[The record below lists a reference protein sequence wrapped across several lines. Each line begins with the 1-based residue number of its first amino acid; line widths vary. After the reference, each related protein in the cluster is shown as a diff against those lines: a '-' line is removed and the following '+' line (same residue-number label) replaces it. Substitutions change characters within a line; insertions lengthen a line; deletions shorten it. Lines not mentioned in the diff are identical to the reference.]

1 MTLEVWSGCSL
12 SQAQMKLPTN
22 TIIARR
28 KVEQYLLKPRLE
40 DDKSGFLA
48 LAGYTSEN
56 ADRLL
61 TDLREQLLPPDAE
74 LFDQTE
80 YGPKYRIRG
89 TLTGPSGRVLGV
101 VSIWMKEDATGETK
115 FVTLVPDKL

>member
-1 MTLEVWSGCSL
+1 
-12 SQAQMKLPTN
+12 MKLPAN

-28 KVEQYLLKPRLE
+28 KVSEYLLRHRME

-48 LAGYTSEN
+48 LVGYTLED
-56 ADRLL
+56 ADQLL
-61 TDLREQLLPPDAE
+61 SDLRTQLLPLEAE

-89 TLTGPSGRVLGV
+89 TLTGPNGRVLH
-101 VSIWMKEDATGETK
+101 
-115 FVTLVPDKL
+115 VP